1 MLQCDRKQECGQCR
15 RAGLQCPGPR
25 DSNELVFRDQSQ
37 EVSRKVTTK
46 SSRSII
52 PKSIIATILEQA
64 KALFFNRYVNGNART
79 YDYIASF
86 IPRTDW
92 VSCLPAAVDAASLAY
107 FSAQNSSRVVLK
119 YARENYVLA
128 LRLVGEALQSR
139 DQATKDP
146 TLVSVLLLDLFEK
159 LTRTHRSSDS
169 WTKHMKG
176 AIELVKLRG
185 DAQFRSV
192 LGLRLFL
199 QFHSTLLIGCL
210 QHNARVPCHLI
221 ELRREASQY
230 IDSKD
235 PKWNFSE
242 IVLRFVELRA
252 ETRKG
257 RFKSKELLDTAR
269 RLDAELKVVAE
280 TVPPEWKYNIVM
292 VPSPVEEIYGEYF
305 HVYMDHH
312 MTHTLNNIRI
322 IRILLNELIREHYL
336 SQADPA
342 ELSSIFSPESH
353 DDDYAH
359 VSDCILTLSTEIVA
373 SVPQYTQLPR
383 HVNGSMSEPSSI
395 ERSTHYPL
403 IPRKNPLSH
412 LPRISSSNSIQA
424 KVKLGPQDFTLFET
438 SRCYSLVF
446 PLYVVGSSEV
456 CSDSMQ
462 EWILTTLAFLKN
474 IVGIKEAA
482 VAAGYLKG
490 REKINPWSLYAMI
503 GSYSFSA

>member
-1 MLQCDRKQECGQCR
+1 
-15 RAGLQCPGPR
+15 
-25 DSNELVFRDQSQ
+25 
-37 EVSRKVTTK
+37 
-46 SSRSII
+46 
-52 PKSIIATILEQA
+52 
-64 KALFFNRYVNGNART
+64 
-79 YDYIASF
+79 
-86 IPRTDW
+86 
-92 VSCLPAAVDAASLAY
+92 
-107 FSAQNSSRVVLK
+107 
-119 YARENYVLA
+119 
-128 LRLVGEALQSR
+128 
-139 DQATKDP
+139 
-146 TLVSVLLLDLFEK
+146 
-159 LTRTHRSSDS
+159 
-169 WTKHMKG
+169 MKG

-199 QFHSTLLIGCL
+199 QFHSTLLIGCM

-230 IDSKD
+230 IDPID

-242 IVLRFVELRA
+242 IVLRFVELRV
-252 ETRKG
+252 ETREG
-257 RFKSKELLDTAR
+257 RLKSKELLDAAR
-269 RLDAELKVVAE
+269 RLDAELKAVAE
-280 TVPPEWKYNIVM
+280 TVPPEWKYDTVIVS
-292 VPSPVEEIYGEYF
+292 SPIEEVYGEYF

-312 MTHTLNNIRI
+312 MTHTWNNIRI

-342 ELSSIFSPESH
+342 ELSSIFSSESH

-383 HVNGSMSEPSSI
+383 HVNGSVSEPSSI
-395 ERSTHYPL
+395 ECSTHYPS
-403 IPRKNPLSH
+403 IPRRNSVSH
-412 LPRISSSNSIQA
+412 LPQISSSNSRQA

-446 PLYVVGSSEV
+446 PLYVAGSSEV
-456 CSDSMQ
+456 CSDLMQ
-462 EWILTTLAFLKN
+462 EWILTRLAFLKN